1 MERGKSRQGNLLGV
15 LVFFHYLLV
24 GESYSRT
31 FSSSLRKYS
40 TRHHICVRSAIPKR
54 EELGS
59 WKLGRK
65 EKSEVLRRG
74 IIFLHFLPHL
84 SILCGVRTES
94 LIMNMFIKYFI
105 SWYMEVTN
113 PMKNSLLKSLYSQ
126 KGNVKNTF
134 LSVKTNWWTKFP
146 FDLQTMDLFSH
157 NTLLTS
163 NCSIGWLVIGDL
175 WWSIK

>member
-1 MERGKSRQGNLLGV
+1 M
-15 LVFFHYLLV
+15 
-24 GESYSRT
+24 
-31 FSSSLRKYS
+31 
-40 TRHHICVRSAIPKR
+40 A
-54 EELGS
+54 
-59 WKLGRK
+59 
-65 EKSEVLRRG
+65 
-74 IIFLHFLPHL
+74 
-84 SILCGVRTES
+84 
-94 LIMNMFIKYFI
+94 
-105 SWYMEVTN
+105 VTN

-146 FDLQTMDLFSH
+146 FDLQTMDWFSH